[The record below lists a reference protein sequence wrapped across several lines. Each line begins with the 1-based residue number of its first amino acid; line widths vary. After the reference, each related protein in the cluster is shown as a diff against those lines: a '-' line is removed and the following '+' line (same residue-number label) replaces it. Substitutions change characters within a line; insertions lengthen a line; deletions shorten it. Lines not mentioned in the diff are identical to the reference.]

1 MPTYHELVLAP
12 TKAGVEGS
20 GGTNFPYVVAPD
32 VVSGGSVTA
41 WVDGSDATYV
51 KSDASV
57 SSKGTYPKW
66 SDVDSTIDPASVYA
80 IGVRFRAMSPS
91 SNPTDYF
98 IVQLFGQSSKLLSN
112 PHTGGVLATYVPI
125 KDTWAD
131 YDYIVSDAEYDTAGW
146 APDGVQSALTQTF
159 IYARTKPS
167 NEDGSLLADG
177 LVEVS
182 EQRIVLYYTAAGDT
196 APPPDVM
203 PGVTLRPL
211 RQYPRNDGR
220 GLSTARRVYPP
231 SRSAQA
237 SNRRAGGYH

>member
-1 MPTYHELVLAP
+1 MSELVLAP
-12 TKAGVEGS
+12 TKASVEGS
-20 GGTNFPYVVAPD
+20 GGTNAPYVIAPD

-66 SDVDSTIDPASVYA
+66 SDVDPTIDPTWVTA
-80 IGVRFRAMSPS
+80 IGVRFRAMTPS

-112 PHTGGVLATYVPI
+112 PHNGGVLAFSVPV
-125 KDTWAD
+125 KDTWVD
-131 YDYIVSDAEYDTAGW
+131 YDYVISDAEYDTAGW

-167 NEDGSLLADG
+167 NEDGSLLASG
-177 LVEVS
+177 LVDVS
-182 EQRIVLYYTAAGDT
+182 EQRIVLYYTRPGEG
-196 APPPDVM
+196 PPPGDVITRH
-203 PGVTLRPL
+203 GIPL
-211 RQYPRNDGR
+211 RQFPRDDGR
-220 GLSTARRVYPP
+220 QTASARRNFPP
-231 SRSAQA
+231 PKSYQS
-237 SNRRAGGYH
+237 STRRGGGYL